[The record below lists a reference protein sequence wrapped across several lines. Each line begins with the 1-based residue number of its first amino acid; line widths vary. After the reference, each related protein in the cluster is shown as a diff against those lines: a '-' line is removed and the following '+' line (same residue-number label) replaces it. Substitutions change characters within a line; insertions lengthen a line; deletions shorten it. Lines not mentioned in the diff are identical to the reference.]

1 MIVQHHFNLR
11 TENYGNSGFTQTEA
25 AGTCCTEWVHKRAT
39 FFCKMQVQNVQKKFL
54 RIWVWTSTRRKVG
67 FGVRAFNR
75 GKSKFDDFDEIA
87 QIIKL
92 NFLFWSNAVVCVT
105 AFDHCSWAIFSWRCT
120 TSLLCLREDGGI
132 TLMCTEQAIFFVD
145 WYTVNVMLWTVF
157 VRKWPATGSL
167 DSTLPMVYAKQKW
180 FT

>member
-1 MIVQHHFNLR
+1 MVIQVSHKLKQREHAVQSEYTKEQLFSAKCK
-11 TENYGNSGFTQTEA
+11 Y
-25 AGTCCTEWVHKRAT
+25 KT
-39 FFCKMQVQNVQKKFL
+39 FKKNF
-54 RIWVWTSTRRKVG
+54 WG
-67 FGVRAFNR
+67 FGFERALAER
-75 GKSKFDDFDEIA
+75 WVLVSARSTEESLKFDDVDEIA